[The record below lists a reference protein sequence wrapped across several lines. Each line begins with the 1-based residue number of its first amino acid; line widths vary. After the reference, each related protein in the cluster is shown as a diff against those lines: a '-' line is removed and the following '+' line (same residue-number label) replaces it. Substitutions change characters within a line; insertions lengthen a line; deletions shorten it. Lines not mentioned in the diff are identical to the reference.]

1 MSLLG
6 AMKRGISMEEMARNV
21 LRMCGYK
28 TLTVRQRVSID
39 GIDVG
44 EVDIIAEDEEGEK
57 YLVEVKRGR
66 VSVSDI
72 KQAYATAKML
82 KLKPMVV
89 CRDYADKAAEVVAKE
104 LEVKVIRIAEYLLVE
119 PEELI
124 TLIKKTIQ
132 EVLEEEALGLLEC
145 LTMTDEEA
153 ELLSRIASSKSL
165 SEGPRKGLKE
175 ALSKLRA
182 RYRLL
187 RTAKGYVALR
197 RRAELLL
204 ALRKLLNKR

>member
-21 LRMCGYK
+21 LRMYGYK

-66 VSVSDI
+66 ASVSDI

-124 TLIKKTIQ
+124 TLIKETIQ

-165 SEGPRKGLKE
+165 SEVPRKELKE
-175 ALSKLRA
+175 GLSKLRA